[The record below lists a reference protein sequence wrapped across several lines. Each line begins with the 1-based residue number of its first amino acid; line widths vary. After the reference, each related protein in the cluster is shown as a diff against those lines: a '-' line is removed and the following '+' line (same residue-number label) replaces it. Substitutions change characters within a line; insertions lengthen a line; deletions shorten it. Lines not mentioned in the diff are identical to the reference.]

1 MPTWGDIQSELA
13 ATVPTQTIPV
23 EGAHPDFDGVRR
35 KYLDNL
41 HKVTKRPAIVYYSN
55 WLNDDGSPQS
65 SMTLDD
71 VHGFMETVR
80 GLEGEDLDLILHL
93 PGGELEAAE
102 RIVAYL
108 RAKFAGKIRAFVPL
122 AAMSAGTI
130 LALGCDRIVMGAHSQ
145 LGPIDPQVPQQA
157 GGIVRYAPAL
167 AALRQFDRAREEI
180 AADESALAAWLPIL
194 EQYGP
199 SFLAECEADAKR
211 AEALVEEWLKQWML
225 KGKDKLATS
234 AAEWFADF
242 ETHLSHSRGLN
253 REQITQQGIVVDN
266 LEQNQKLQDA
276 VLSVHHAFMHSFAAI
291 GVAKIIENHQGVA
304 NFWFRR

>member
-1 MPTWGDIQSELA
+1 MPTWGDIQNELA
-13 ATVPTQTIPV
+13 ATIPTQTIPV
-23 EGAHPDFDGVRR
+23 EGGHPDFDGVRR
-35 KYLDNL
+35 KYLDIL
-41 HKVTKRPAIVYYSN
+41 HKTTKRPIIVYYSN

-71 VHGFMETVR
+71 VHGFMEAVR
-80 GLEGEDLDLILHL
+80 GLEGGDLDLMLHL

-102 RIVAYL
+102 RIVDYL
-108 RAKFAGKIRAFVPL
+108 RTKFAGEIRAFVPL

-180 AADESALAAWLPIL
+180 AADDSALAAWLPIL

-211 AEALVEEWLKQWML
+211 AEALVEEWLKRWML
-225 KGKDKLATS
+225 KGKDKLAKD

-253 REQITQQGIVVDN
+253 REQIRKLGIVVDN
-266 LEQNQKLQDA
+266 LERNQKLQDA
-276 VLSVHHAFMHSFAAI
+276 VLSVHHAFMHSFSDI
-291 GVAKIIENHQGVA
+291 RTVKIIENHQGVA
-304 NFWFRR
+304 NFWFKR